1 MKLVVTIDTEEDQW
15 GKYDAPHYSVDNA
28 GRLPAFQALCED
40 FSVRPTYLVTYE
52 MARQDSSAA
61 ILRDLAARPG
71 VEIGGH
77 CHPWNTPPPGE
88 TTARSSMLCN
98 LPRETQRAKLTALTE
113 RLVSTF
119 GFQPRSYRAGR
130 WGFHPDQIGI
140 LRDLGYQVDT
150 SITPF
155 ISWANDGGPDYAR
168 RYPEQFWLESTRD
181 EGVDETRRLLEVP
194 ATVGFLQA
202 DADLA
207 NRALQAIL
215 RSSLLRRL
223 RAYGILGRLGLLNRI
238 WICPE
243 MTSLEEMIALTA
255 RMKARGAG
263 VVNLMFH
270 SVTLQPGLSPFVR
283 SESDATAFADRLRGY
298 FAYCRGEGIE
308 PTRLRDLYD
317 DAHPGLPA
325 GMP

>member
-15 GKYDAPHYSVDNA
+15 GQYDVPRYSVANA
-28 GRLPAFQALCED
+28 GRLPAFQALCEE
-40 FSVRPTYLVTYE
+40 FAVRPTYLVTYE

-61 ILRDLAARPG
+61 ILRDLAGRPG

-88 TTARSSMLCN
+88 TTARSSMLSN
-98 LPRETQRAKLTALTE
+98 LPRESQRAKLTALTE
-113 RLVSTF
+113 CLVSVF
-119 GFQPRSYRAGR
+119 GIQPRSYRAGR
-130 WGFHPDQIGI
+130 WGFHPDQIAI
-140 LRDLGYQVDT
+140 LRELGYQVDT

-155 ISWANDGGPDYAR
+155 ISWENDGGPDYAR
-168 RYPEQFWLESTRD
+168 RYPEQFWLGTAADTSAAD
-181 EGVDETRRLLEVP
+181 TRRLLEVP
-194 ATVGFLQA
+194 ATVGFLQS

-207 NRALQAIL
+207 NRVLQTIL
-215 RSSLLRRL
+215 RSTLLRRL
-223 RAYGILGRLGLLNRI
+223 RVYGVLGRLRLLNRV

-243 MTSLEEMIALTA
+243 MTSLEEMIALTS

-283 SESDATAFADRLRGY
+283 SESDATAFAERLRGY

-308 PTRLRDLYD
+308 STRLQDLYGG
-317 DAHPGLPA
+317 AHSGLPV